1 MKNGVHP
8 YRDQFA
14 GVNKNYNGILHFQL
28 SFFFCPLSP
37 SLSLFL
43 CPFHTTSVND
53 LAVGSGD
60 ANEAITILRQPE
72 ERETQKEPEYHE
84 KCNERKE

>member
-1 MKNGVHP
+1 MAFYTSSSV
-8 YRDQFA
+8 
-14 GVNKNYNGILHFQL
+14 
-28 SFFFCPLSP
+28 FFFCPLSP